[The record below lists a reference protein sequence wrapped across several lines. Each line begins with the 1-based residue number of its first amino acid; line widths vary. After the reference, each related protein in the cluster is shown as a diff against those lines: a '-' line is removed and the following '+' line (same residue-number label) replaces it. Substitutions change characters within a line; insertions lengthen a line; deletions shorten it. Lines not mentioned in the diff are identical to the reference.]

1 MRLPVLTGAT
11 VAERSALAL
20 ASPRAGGDGAHGALI
35 AARRERGELAP
46 RFVLGAGGAE
56 LLELLAAHP
65 DGAPAVAG
73 ALPERFLEELRV
85 ALRRLSRRLTLA
97 VGNPTRVFLHTRG
110 VEWFRRQGIDLRV
123 LQPIDLRALTVN
135 PVAPQSHSFD
145 SAQLR
150 AALAGELDGLPDA
163 RRLPPRLPGRAR
175 AAVAVRGC
183 WRVGCARRAGRG
195 DHRVRA
201 RARVR
206 PLAAAQGTRARTK
219 PRGLAPDGRREVLE
233 QSYPRCLRVAS
244 TPGNDHP
251 GIAFAPGGER
261 LLQSLVRVRIEIA
274 GDLRDRDEP
283 GDRRGDARI
292 RVLSVE

>member
-1 MRLPVLTGAT
+1 MASGAVLSEDLAEVLARTREAVELVRLPVLTGAT

-35 AARRERGELAP
+35 GARGEAWGLAP

-56 LLELLAAHP
+56 LLELLGAHP
-65 DGAPAVAG
+65 EAELLLIAG

-150 AALAGELDGLPDA
+150 AALAGELDGLPVLDVCH
-163 RRLPPRLPGRAR
+163 PDYPGAR
-175 AAVAVRGC
+175 A
-183 WRVGCARRAGRG
+183 
-195 DHRVRA
+195 
-201 RARVR
+201 
-206 PLAAAQGTRARTK
+206 PL
-219 PRGLAPDGRREVLE
+219 
-233 QSYPRCLRVAS
+233 S
-244 TPGNDHP
+244 
-251 GIAFAPGGER
+251 
-261 LLQSLVRVRIEIA
+261 
-274 GDLRDRDEP
+274 
-283 GDRRGDARI
+283 
-292 RVLSVE
+292 